1 MIHLDED
8 QFYSVVLQSGLLP
21 EEKLKEIETLARS
34 AGERMYDVITE
45 RKILDDTVLGQ
56 KIAEFYT
63 TPFVDLTKITIPD
76 NLLHV
81 VPERVAKK
89 KRCIVFERTNEKVK
103 LAAEDPKD
111 TQTQELIKTKTALP
125 VEVYYATP
133 AGITSALDTFKTDI
147 KKAFQDLSDEAEKRG
162 DTGESDEEA
171 PISQLVDVLFEH
183 AYKENASDIH
193 LEPQDNQGLIRYRI
207 DGILH
212 DVITSPKS
220 IHERIV
226 SRLKVLS
233 RLRTD
238 EHLAAQ
244 DGKISAIINGQGVD
258 VRLSILPIVDGEKA
272 VMRILS
278 THGRPLTLEDL
289 GMRDEDL
296 ARVKTG
302 YTKSFGMVL
311 TTGPTGS
318 GKSTSIYAIL
328 RILNTR
334 DINITTIEDPVEYRV
349 RGLNQINVNTK
360 TGLTFAAGLR
370 SILRQDPNVVSVG
383 EIRDG
388 ETANIAVNAALTGHL
403 VLSTLHT
410 NDAATSMVRLV
421 DMKVEPFLAA
431 STVNVI
437 IAQRLV
443 RKICKDCVTTKQ
455 IARTELIGIFNKEWI
470 DKHTQT
476 QETVTVSSGAGCKK
490 CGMTGYA
497 GRVGI
502 FEVLLVSP
510 RIKDLTVKKASSD
523 VLNSAAIEEG
533 MTLMGEDG
541 LIKILNGITTVE
553 EVARVTKTD
562 AE

>member
-1 MIHLDED
+1 
-8 QFYSVVLQSGLLP
+8 
-21 EEKLKEIETLARS
+21 
-34 AGERMYDVITE
+34 
-45 RKILDDTVLGQ
+45 
-56 KIAEFYT
+56 
-63 TPFVDLTKITIPD
+63 
-76 NLLHV
+76 
-81 VPERVAKK
+81 
-89 KRCIVFERTNEKVK
+89 
-103 LAAEDPKD
+103 
-111 TQTQELIKTKTALP
+111 
-125 VEVYYATP
+125 
-133 AGITSALDTFKTDI
+133 
-147 KKAFQDLSDEAEKRG
+147 
-162 DTGESDEEA
+162 
-171 PISQLVDVLFEH
+171 
-183 AYKENASDIH
+183 
-193 LEPQDNQGLIRYRI
+193 
-207 DGILH
+207 
-212 DVITSPKS
+212 
-220 IHERIV
+220 
-226 SRLKVLS
+226 
-233 RLRTD
+233 
-238 EHLAAQ
+238 
-244 DGKISAIINGQGVD
+244 
-258 VRLSILPIVDGEKA
+258 
-272 VMRILS
+272 MRILS

-455 IARTELIGIFNKEWI
+455 IARTELIGIFNKAWV

-476 QETVTVSSGAGCKK
+476 QETVTVSYGAGCKK